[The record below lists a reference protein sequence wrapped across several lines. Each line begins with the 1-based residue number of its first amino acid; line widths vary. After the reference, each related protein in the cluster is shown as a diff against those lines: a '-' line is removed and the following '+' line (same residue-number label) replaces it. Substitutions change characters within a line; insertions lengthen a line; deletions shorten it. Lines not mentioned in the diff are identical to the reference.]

1 MAASS
6 STSSSASS
14 TSGSST
20 GSDCSNTLST
30 LTSNTQ
36 AVLTD
41 LGSKQATQDQ
51 LTKIHKQ
58 LLLNQV
64 YMTECL
70 KNLLKQQMIITNVVM
85 ALKASSEITS
95 SASTLKSSVCNT
107 QQAQHQL
114 LLTEL
119 LLSKMKD
126 FFTLWILKTKG
137 TSLIDG
143 HIAAFEII
151 NGGGTVW
158 SPALIYG
165 LVT

>member
-14 TSGSST
+14 TSGSSP
-20 GSDCSNTLST
+20 GRDCTNTLST

-41 LGSKQATQDQ
+41 LGSKQATQAQ

-107 QQAQHQL
+107 QQA
-114 LLTEL
+114 
-119 LLSKMKD
+119 
-126 FFTLWILKTKG
+126 
-137 TSLIDG
+137 
-143 HIAAFEII
+143 HINSYLQNYCFQK
-151 NGGGTVW
+151 
-158 SPALIYG
+158 
-165 LVT
+165 